1 MVQDGER
8 PAGADRTLYALHPIP
23 LSDVKAVRKHA
34 PSWGTQHVVLVLNN
48 GLTLPPLYFAAGG
61 VKSLFSALKEV
72 RLCSNTVAVCVL
84 HGCCTSWKQKQQ
96 ESGQPHR
103 WASVVQFYRESI
115 GASLV

>member
-1 MVQDGER
+1 MSRLPQVASEGER

-72 RLCSNTVAVCVL
+72 RLCSKTVVECMLQVVGTFCTCDFQSRAAL
-84 HGCCTSWKQKQQ
+84 LPCC
-96 ESGQPHR
+96 
-103 WASVVQFYRESI
+103 
-115 GASLV
+115 

>member
-1 MVQDGER
+1 VSPQVVQDGER

-61 VKSLFSALKEV
+61 VRSLFSALKQV
-72 RLCSNTVAVCVL
+72 RLCSKTV
-84 HGCCTSWKQKQQ
+84 
-96 ESGQPHR
+96 
-103 WASVVQFYRESI
+103 
-115 GASLV
+115 

>member
-1 MVQDGER
+1 MADRHGIRITEAVFMCAGGHCDRSTALSNCDSASTQVVPEGER

-34 PSWGTQHVVLVLNN
+34 PAWGTQHVVLVLNN

-72 RLCSNTVAVCVL
+72 RHYFAWN
-84 HGCCTSWKQKQQ
+84 CC
-96 ESGQPHR
+96 
-103 WASVVQFYRESI
+103 
-115 GASLV
+115 